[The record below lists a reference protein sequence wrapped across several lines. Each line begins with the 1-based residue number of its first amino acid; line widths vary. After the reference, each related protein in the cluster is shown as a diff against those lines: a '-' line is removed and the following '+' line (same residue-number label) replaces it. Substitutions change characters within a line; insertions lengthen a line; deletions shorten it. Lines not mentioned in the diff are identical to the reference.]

1 MMEVDLVAKALRLM
15 LCVLNLFL
23 LDIVYTITLQASIY
37 VFNL

>member
-23 LDIVYTITLQASIY
+23 LDIGFSIKEMYYTVRL
-37 VFNL
+37 